1 MRVFSYRYRLSHAI
15 TEKLVAMAPRL
26 IPRGRVRARAAQPGR
41 ILVLKFGGMGEAV
54 LARSV
59 MDGLLERNPVLTID
73 YLVEQ
78 RTVEVMTLGRTDSCV
93 FRYSPSTDGLGAA
106 LKVLRA
112 VRRNR
117 YDAVVDFEQHSLLTA
132 VFCRATSIPLRA
144 GFLPSV
150 SNDRDRMFTHAV
162 ALREGESMWKAF
174 VHLGQVLDPGLPESL
189 TTTPVPTSADAESWM
204 DDWWGANVGED
215 RSGPVVVMHLGVG
228 PSAQYRR
235 WPIARFAECARA
247 LDARYPGLTVVLTGA
262 AGERELMS
270 EFREAFAGKSV
281 EASDLGGLE
290 RTCALLRRCN
300 LLLSADTGIMHLAA
314 AMGVPTVGLFGPNTP
329 ACWAPV
335 GLRATWVYTTGQRC
349 SPCIN
354 SYRRSIPEGC
364 TAALESACM
373 WDIGVEDVLRA
384 AGSVMPNGRPDRA

>member
-1 MRVFSYRYRLSHAI
+1 
-15 TEKLVAMAPRL
+15 MAPRL

-215 RSGPVVVMHLGVG
+215 RSGPVVVMLGLAQGARTDERVPGSVRRKIGGGIRSGG
-228 PSAQYRR
+228 P
-235 WPIARFAECARA
+235 
-247 LDARYPGLTVVLTGA
+247 GA
-262 AGERELMS
+262 
-270 EFREAFAGKSV
+270 
-281 EASDLGGLE
+281 
-290 RTCALLRRCN
+290 
-300 LLLSADTGIMHLAA
+300 H
-314 AMGVPTVGLFGPNTP
+314 
-329 ACWAPV
+329 
-335 GLRATWVYTTGQRC
+335 LRAPAPLQSAVERR
-349 SPCIN
+349 
-354 SYRRSIPEGC
+354 YRHHAPGRGH
-364 TAALESACM
+364 
-373 WDIGVEDVLRA
+373 GRA
-384 AGSVMPNGRPDRA
+384 HRGPVWP